1 MWGRWAVARW
11 SLRGRTD
18 DQVPVVMDPSSPI
31 DRVAHPCQ
39 ACGSRSSPDGGQGLV
54 SRQADVVRPSTFD
67 QQQDPLWLQ
76 QLCPATQR
84 HCRVR
89 HCPQHVSAEDDVIG
103 GRRQRRAVCVAL
115 KKPDMWATCG
125 LRLCTSDH
133 LRREVESV
141 NDVPAVG
148 EPHRRG
154 ARVAPE
160 VGDAPGASGNFSM
173 SRRSQ
178 AERTVSSERP
188 WSGASSKVSVSAFY
202 TATASDDMSA
212 TEGSTFHVGSCRGQL
227 TRGALAGCNGRVV
240 NPGATGCSRPG
251 RGTMRHALRSVTPRC
266 RVHPAPCPR
275 SG

>member
-1 MWGRWAVARW
+1 
-11 SLRGRTD
+11 
-18 DQVPVVMDPSSPI
+18 MDPSSPI

-39 ACGSRSSPDGGQGLV
+39 ACGSRSSPDEGQGLV

-103 GRRQRRAVCVAL
+103 SRRQRRAVCVAL
-115 KKPDMWATCG
+115 KKLTCG
-125 LRLCTSDH
+125 RPAAFAFA
-133 LRREVESV
+133 RRTIS
-141 NDVPAVG
+141 G
-148 EPHRRG
+148 EKSSPSTTYPLSASRNRRG

-188 WSGASSKVSVSAFY
+188 WSGASSKVLVSAFY
-202 TATASDDMSA
+202 TATASGDMSA